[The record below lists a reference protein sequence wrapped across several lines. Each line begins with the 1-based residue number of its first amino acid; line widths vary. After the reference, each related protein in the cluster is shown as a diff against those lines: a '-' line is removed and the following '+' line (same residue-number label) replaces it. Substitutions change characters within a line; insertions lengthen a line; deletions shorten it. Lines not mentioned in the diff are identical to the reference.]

1 MFQDFFLNIL
11 AEAIGIVITVFW
23 LDKLIK
29 KRERE
34 REELR
39 WLPAKQLVYYHLTYS
54 ITTLLEFL
62 SGDRIHDTSFIYFF
76 GEFRVR
82 SSVDIL
88 EFPNQP
94 VSDFVTKITEN
105 YNDRLNDIVRRR
117 AESAENVLEG
127 NAQLL
132 EPELLKLLIEYKMKL
147 QQLAST
153 YDYQKSEAHFDKETL
168 EFVLIIAVQ
177 SIFNLLRWLEKQ
189 KTGVE
194 ISV

>member
-132 EPELLKLLIEYKMKL
+132 E
-147 QQLAST
+147 
-153 YDYQKSEAHFDKETL
+153 AHFDKETL